1 MWRWPVEQQRQA
13 IKILLVEDD
22 DGHARLIE
30 RHLRKTNPDTPIDRV
45 RDGLEALDYLHNV
58 GSYADHARYPRPH
71 MVLLDINMPR
81 MDGIELLEHLKRDAQ
96 LRCLPVIM
104 LTSTDNQTEV
114 DRCYCAGAS
123 GYVAKPVN
131 VVSLGE
137 KLQRLGSFL
146 EIVELPEVA

>member
-1 MWRWPVEQQRQA
+1 MEQQRQL

-30 RHLRKTNPDTPIDRV
+30 RHLRKMNPATPIDRV
-45 RDGLEALDYLHNV
+45 RDGLEALDYLRNL
-58 GSYADHARYPRPH
+58 GSYADRSRYPRPH

-81 MDGIELLEHLKRDAQ
+81 MDGIELLEHLKRDDQ

-131 VVSLGE
+131 IVGLGE

>member
-1 MWRWPVEQQRQA
+1 MDQQREP

-30 RHLRKTNPDTPIDRV
+30 RNLRRVNLSNPIERV
-45 RDGLEALDYLHNV
+45 RDGLEALEYLRNE
-58 GSYADHARYPRPH
+58 GAFGDRRRFSRPRLL
-71 MVLLDINMPR
+71 LLDINMPR
-81 MDGIELLEHLKRDAQ
+81 MDGIEVLERVKADEQ

-104 LTSTDNQTEV
+104 LTSTDNQAEI

-131 VVSLGE
+131 IASLGE
-137 KLQRLGSFL
+137 KLERLGMFL
-146 EIVELPEVA
+146 EIVEFPLVA

>member
-1 MWRWPVEQQRQA
+1 MDQQREP

-30 RHLRKTNPDTPIDRV
+30 RNLRRVNLSNPIERV
-45 RDGLEALDYLHNV
+45 RDGLEALEYLRNE
-58 GSYADHARYPRPH
+58 GAFGDRRRFSRPRL
-71 MVLLDINMPR
+71 VLLDINMPR
-81 MDGIELLEHLKRDAQ
+81 MDGIEVLERVKADEQ

-104 LTSTDNQTEV
+104 LTSTDNQAEI

-131 VVSLGE
+131 IASLGE
-137 KLQRLGSFL
+137 KLQRLGMFL
-146 EIVELPEVA
+146 EIVEFPLVA

>member
-1 MWRWPVEQQRQA
+1 MEQQRQA

-30 RHLRKTNPDTPIDRV
+30 RNLSKMNPNTPVERV
-45 RDGLEALDYLHNV
+45 RDGVEALEYLRNE
-58 GSYADHARYPRPH
+58 GSFRDRGRYPRPH
-71 MVLLDINMPR
+71 MLLLDINMPR
-81 MDGIELLEHLKRDAQ
+81 MDGIELLEHLKRDQQ

-104 LTSTDNQTEV
+104 LTSTDNQTEIH
-114 DRCYCAGAS
+114 RCYCAGAS

-137 KLQRLGSFL
+137 KLQRLGGFL